1 MIDIPIQIDSD
12 TLEAKVIQ
20 LLMEGKP
27 VTLKEISQ
35 ELHVSEKKIERVVK
49 GLASRGIVEIEEL
62 PDKKYLRLKR
72 SDISF
77 HGTNPV
83 QEKAVKHKKSKREK
97 GKKKKNR
104 TTDMMYG

>member
-1 MIDIPIQIDSD
+1 MQVDSD
-12 TLEAKVIQ
+12 TLEAKVIK

-27 VTLKEISQ
+27 ITLKEVAR
-35 ELHVSEKKIERVVK
+35 ELHISERKIERVVK

-77 HGTNPV
+77 HGTNPS
-83 QEKAVKHKKSKREK
+83 QEKALKHKKSKRQK
-97 GKKKKNR
+97 NKKKENR
-104 TTDMMYG
+104 STDMMYG

>member
-1 MIDIPIQIDSD
+1 M
-12 TLEAKVIQ
+12 
-20 LLMEGKP
+20 MEGKP
-27 VTLKEISQ
+27 ITLKEVAR
-35 ELHVSEKKIERVVK
+35 ELRTSERKIERVVK

-83 QEKAVKHKKSKREK
+83 QEKAVKHKKSKRQK
-97 GKKKKNR
+97 NKKKENR
-104 TTDMMYG
+104 STDMMYG

>member
-1 MIDIPIQIDSD
+1 VQVDSD
-12 TLEAKVIQ
+12 TLEAKVIK

-27 VTLKEISQ
+27 ITLKEVAR
-35 ELHVSEKKIERVVK
+35 ELHISERKIERVVK

-77 HGTNPV
+77 HGTNPS
-83 QEKAVKHKKSKREK
+83 QEKALKHKKSKRQK
-97 GKKKKNR
+97 NKKKENR
-104 TTDMMYG
+104 STDMMYG